1 MSYMATRVI
10 FLISPH
16 PIDYYNNLEKIGG
29 KFD

>member
-10 FLISPH
+10 FLISPYL
-16 PIDYYNNLEKIGG
+16 IDYYNNLEKIGG